1 MAHPSRDRLA
11 GLSWAAVA
19 ILIWSGSLVML
30 RLGVTT
36 TLNAYDL
43 TMLRFGVAAMILA
56 PVAWRLI
63 SRSNRVSRTKM
74 AAMIALFGAPYVLLL
89 SLALTTAPSAA
100 AGALN
105 PGVMAIASVC
115 LGWVIFGDRIGVARL
130 GGIAVTALGIV
141 LFARAGGAV
150 TLGHLILVGTGVM
163 WAGYGLVVRRG
174 RIPALTATAIVAVGS
189 AVLYAPVYLVALPKQ
204 IGSAP
209 AGDILLQAAFQGVLV
224 SAVAI
229 YAFNRSAELL
239 GPVAGATL
247 PALIPVVTLGIGVV
261 LLDETAG
268 AASLASTVLVAVGL
282 ALILVSPSLIGRRSC
297 GPDEFG
303 AKARI

>member
-1 MAHPSRDRLA
+1 MAHPSRYSLA

-43 TMLRFGVAAMILA
+43 TMLRFGVAAVFLA
-56 PVAWRLI
+56 PVVWRNNGGSDRL
-63 SRSNRVSRTKM
+63 STVRM
-74 AAMIALFGAPYVLLL
+74 AATIALFGAPYALLL
-89 SLALTTAPSAA
+89 SQALTTAPSAA

-105 PGVMAIASVC
+105 PGIMAIASVS
-115 LGWVIFGDRIGVARL
+115 LGWMIFGDRIGVARL
-130 GGIAVTALGIV
+130 AGMAVTALGIV
-141 LFARAGGAV
+141 FFTRAGGAV
-150 TLGHLILVGTGVM
+150 TPGHLILVGTGLM

-174 RIPALTATAIVAVGS
+174 RIPALMATAIVAIGS

-209 AGDILLQAAFQGVLV
+209 AGDILLQAVFQGVLV
-224 SAVAI
+224 SVVAI

-239 GPVAGATL
+239 GPIAGASL
-247 PALIPVVTLGIGVV
+247 PALIPVVTLGLGVV

-268 AASLASTVLVAVGL
+268 AASLASAVSVAVGL
-282 ALILVSPSLIGRRSC
+282 VLILIDPSFIGRRSR
-297 GPDEFG
+297 GPAG
-303 AKARI
+303 SGMKAPT